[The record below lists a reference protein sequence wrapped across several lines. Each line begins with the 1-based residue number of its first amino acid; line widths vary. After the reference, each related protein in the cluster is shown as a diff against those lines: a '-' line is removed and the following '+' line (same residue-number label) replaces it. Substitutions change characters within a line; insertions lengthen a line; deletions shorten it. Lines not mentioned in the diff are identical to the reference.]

1 MMSAEKQ
8 QLPSDDDGMYPMRT
22 IASLTGVNPVTLRA
36 WERRYGL
43 IKPQRTNKGHRLYTE
58 QDVAKIRRVVELLQQ
73 GFAISQVGK
82 ILERSSEIDPAPQI
96 EANNDYWANY
106 RADMLAAI
114 EAYDEALLDG
124 LYNDALSLYP
134 HDLINTQ
141 LSTPLLRQLGQH
153 WKDSADGIAREHFF
167 TLYLRNKLG
176 SRIHHTGLQSKG
188 PLLLISCL
196 PGEQHEVGMLMFAV
210 NAVSHGFRVL
220 LLGANIPLQQLPA
233 VVSKRPCAAIVLSA
247 TTRPTEMVIS
257 EQLPSLVSQVSIPVF
272 IGGAAAERYREEI
285 STRGATCVG
294 FAIKPALQQISEKL
308 LQTGEAAVQ

>member
-1 MMSAEKQ
+1 MSAEEQ
-8 QLPSDDDGMYPMRT
+8 QAPAVNEGMYPMRT

-43 IKPQRTNKGHRLYTE
+43 IKPQRTSKGHRLYTE

-82 ILERSSEIDPAPQI
+82 ILDRKRETEAVSSIGDESD
-96 EANNDYWANY
+96 NWATY

-114 EAYDEALLDG
+114 ETYDEALLDE
-124 LYNDALSLYP
+124 LYNDVLSLYP
-134 HDLINTQ
+134 DDLVNTR
-141 LSTPLLRQLGQH
+141 LSTPLLRELGQH

-167 TLYLRNKLG
+167 TAYLRNKLG

-188 PLLLISCL
+188 PLLLIACL
-196 PGEQHEVGMLMFAV
+196 PGEQHEVGMLFFAV

-220 LLGANIPLQQLPA
+220 LLGANIPLQQLSA
-233 VVSKRPCAAIVLSA
+233 VISKRPCAAIVLSA
-247 TTRPTEMVIS
+247 TTRPSDKVIS
-257 EQLPSLVSQVSIPVF
+257 EQLASLVSNISIPVF

-285 STRGATCVG
+285 SSSGAICVG
-294 FAIKPALQQISEKL
+294 FEMQPALQQISEKV
-308 LQTGEAAVQ
+308 LQTGEAESQ